1 MGCITGRSSGLPVLC
16 SGYGQLPDVA
26 SGGQPDAL
34 LASDRSK
41 RVQLSAVPKAPLC
54 KGSCHANSVTEDCH
68 CKIYFRMIIFS
79 KTSRKTWVYG
89 GISVDAFA

>member
-1 MGCITGRSSGLPVLC
+1 MGCITGRSSDLPVLC

-54 KGSCHANSVTEDCH
+54 KGSCHANSVTEGLSLQNLLPYDN
-68 CKIYFRMIIFS
+68 IF
-79 KTSRKTWVYG
+79 
-89 GISVDAFA
+89 